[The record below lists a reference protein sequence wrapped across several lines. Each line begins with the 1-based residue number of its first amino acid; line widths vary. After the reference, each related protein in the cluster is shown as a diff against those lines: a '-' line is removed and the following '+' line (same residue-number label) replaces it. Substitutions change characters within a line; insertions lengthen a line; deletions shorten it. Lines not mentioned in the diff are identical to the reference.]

1 LLHHQPQAPPAEVN
15 TPQRQALQLREMRRH
30 EKKQGNRLAAKKCRD
45 KRKQYVETLEAKVNE
60 LEDQR
65 SLLLRELNSVQTQLQ
80 TV

>member
-1 LLHHQPQAPPAEVN
+1 
-15 TPQRQALQLREMRRH
+15 MRRH